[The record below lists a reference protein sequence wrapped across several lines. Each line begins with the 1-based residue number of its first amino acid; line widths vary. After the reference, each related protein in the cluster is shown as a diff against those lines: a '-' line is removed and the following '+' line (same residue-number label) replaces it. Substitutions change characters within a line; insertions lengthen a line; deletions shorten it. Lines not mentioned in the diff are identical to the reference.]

1 MHVPAVAFWVGMK
14 FLSRALFL
22 LFLLLGV
29 LIAVS
34 NTERT
39 ELSLWPI
46 PHTVVLPLYLLV
58 IALLLVGESRC
69 FGWCQQGHVDV
80 IAGSVAAFGGE
91 FCVGARRC
99 VATRAHNDFLGSTR
113 DVGQRI
119 VAVGIRSR
127 GCVGSRYIDPRIGD
141 GCSASS
147 RHPAGHRNRSR
158 GRRRDVVIGRDRG
171 VRAA

>member
-1 MHVPAVAFWVGMK
+1 MK

-58 IALLLVGESRC
+58 LTVLLLGVLGGLGL
-69 FGWCQQGHVDV
+69 GWW
-80 IAGSVAAFGGE
+80 AGRHH
-91 FCVGARRC
+91 RRH
-99 VATRAHNDFLGSTR
+99 A
-113 DVGQRI
+113 
-119 VAVGIRSR
+119 
-127 GCVGSRYIDPRIGD
+127 
-141 GCSASS
+141 
-147 RHPAGHRNRSR
+147 R
-158 GRRRDVVIGRDRG
+158 GRRREIQRLEREVEQLHAQLAAAKPAPPPSTPVGPAPREQ
-171 VRAA
+171 RAIERQTALVAPEPFKG

>member
-1 MHVPAVAFWVGMK
+1 MHLPTVALWAGMK

-58 IALLLVGESRC
+58 LAVLLLGVLAGLGL
-69 FGWCQQGHVDV
+69 GWW
-80 IAGSVAAFGGE
+80 AGRHQ
-91 FCVGARRC
+91 RRN
-99 VATRAHNDFLGSTR
+99 A
-113 DVGQRI
+113 
-119 VAVGIRSR
+119 RSR
-127 GCVGSRYIDPRIGD
+127 RREVQRLEREVEELRTQLAAARPAPPTPTPAPTPTGPAPREQ
-141 GCSASS
+141 
-147 RHPAGHRNRSR
+147 
-158 GRRRDVVIGRDRG
+158 
-171 VRAA
+171 RAIERQTALVAPEPFKG